1 MNVLHVNIHHRSIR
15 YFRSF
20 FFFFSVKNFRGNE
33 EILILILWRR
43 VVCTVKYSFGRSD
56 FSGGAKVA
64 QEGKKN
70 REKSL
75 KEGFR

>member
-1 MNVLHVNIHHRSIR
+1 MYYKCKYLS
-15 YFRSF
+15 SF
-20 FFFFSVKNFRGNE
+20 DTIFFDRFFFFSVENFWGNE

>member
-1 MNVLHVNIHHRSIR
+1 M
-15 YFRSF
+15 
-20 FFFFSVKNFRGNE
+20 KNFRGNE

-43 VVCTVKYSFGRSD
+43 VVCTVKYSFGRGD